1 MESKAQMELRE
12 KGDFKEEARFMEIPI
27 DQIEIKD
34 QVRKRIDESE
44 LGELALSISEIGV
57 INPILVVKTDGGKYR
72 VIAGHRRVLAAK
84 MANLKKIPAV
94 VIGGTDWE
102 EQIFLQLAEN
112 IQRENLHPFDEAEA
126 LHLIR
131 SKTYYSHFEIAQK
144 IGKDRTYVTKM
155 LSLVKLFKFLNK
167 YPQLM
172 NLSKRELFTLAAGK
186 SDEEIERK
194 LKERFSSGRKKKYAA
209 VRSVNCGNNVKLRI
223 KSKMLTLEDLEDEK
237 FARIGE
243 YLTELFGWWHK
254 IKILIE
260 VE

>member
-1 MESKAQMELRE
+1 MGQKHQAKTKDQNQ
-12 KGDFKEEARFMEIPI
+12 EEAIYMEIPLEL
-27 DQIEIKD
+27 IEVKD
-34 QVRKRIDESE
+34 QVRKRFSE
-44 LGELALSISEIGV
+44 QEIGELALSISEVGV
-57 INPILVVKTDGGKYR
+57 INPILVARGENGKYR

-84 MANLKKIPAV
+84 MANLEKIPAI
-94 VIGGTDWE
+94 VIDSPDWE

-131 SKTYYSHFEIAQK
+131 EKTYYSHFEIAQK

-155 LSLVKLFKFLNK
+155 LSLVKLFKFLDK

-172 NLSKRELFTLAAGK
+172 QLSKRELFQLASGK
-186 SDEEIERK
+186 SDEEIEKK
-194 LKERFSSGRKKKYAA
+194 LQERFNGQRQRYVA
-209 VRSVNCGNNVKLRI
+209 VRSINCSRNVKMRV
-223 KSKMLTLEDLEDEK
+223 KSKMLTLEDVEDEK
-237 FARIGE
+237 FAKIAE

-254 IKILIE
+254 IKIFIE